1 MIKMLPPE
9 IDTRNMLQS
18 TLLMIF
24 ISLGSV
30 YDNIVET

>member
-1 MIKMLPPE
+1 MLPPE